1 MVKERIC
8 EQLTCRESR
17 ILLATL
23 CGLILCQK
31 HRREFKKKQRITCK
45 NKVTYI
51 QV

>member
-1 MVKERIC
+1 MKERIC
-8 EQLTCRESR
+8 EQLTCPEKK

-31 HRREFKKKQRITCK
+31 HRREFKKKGRITCK
-45 NKVTYI
+45 NRVTYI